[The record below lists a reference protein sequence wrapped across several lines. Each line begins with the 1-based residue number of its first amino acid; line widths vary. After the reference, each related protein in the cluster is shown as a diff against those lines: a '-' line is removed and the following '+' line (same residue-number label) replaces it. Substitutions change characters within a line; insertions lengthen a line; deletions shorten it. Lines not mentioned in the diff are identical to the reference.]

1 MCNIKNINTKK
12 TILLISSNSS
22 GRGGGERYLTYLAKG
37 LIEIGYCVDVL
48 LSNREYMDGWDKELN
63 AIGAT
68 IHRKDLKGLSDRP
81 FRFIQAILDR
91 KQIRNIT
98 NMCREISPN
107 AILVNRQYDED
118 GMDYVMGAI
127 KAKVAPVSSIIHMPM
142 TQDKNRKFLGRLRG
156 LLVRLWHVTNKHRL
170 IFSSEGGRHEFDS
183 YYQIKYDEVI
193 VQSGA
198 DFTNR
203 ASRHDEVGASFNW
216 LRESKK
222 TRLPIIGFVGQFV
235 QQKNIDS
242 IIDAW
247 IMCGFT
253 YRLLL
258 VGDGPQRQDIE
269 ARLLSLAP
277 QDLWHITGWGS
288 EYSEYMRHID
298 LYVMPSLYEGLPLA
312 LIEIVGMG
320 IPSIISNFNGAKEI
334 ASFAD
339 WVEILQVNHSSQLA
353 EAIKN
358 KLTNLEGLKA
368 VSSFRCREFM
378 DQFSTN
384 RMARDMAKAMGLE

>member
-1 MCNIKNINTKK
+1 MSNIINNKTKK

-37 LIEIGYCVDVL
+37 LIEIGYSVDIL
-48 LSNREYMDGWDKELN
+48 LSNKDYMDVWDRDLT

-68 IHRKDLKGLSDRP
+68 IHRKDLRGLSDRP
-81 FRFIQAILDR
+81 LRFLQAIFDR
-91 KQIRNIT
+91 RQISNISDK
-98 NMCREISPN
+98 CREISPD

-142 TQDKNRKFLGRLRG
+142 TQYKNRKFLGRLRG
-156 LLVRLWHVTNKHRL
+156 LLVRWWHLKNKHRL
-170 IFSSEGGRHEFDS
+170 IFSSEGGRREFDS

-198 DFTNR
+198 DFANH
-203 ASRHDEVGASFNW
+203 ASRHDEVGVTFSW

-222 TRLPIIGFVGQFV
+222 TGLPIIGFVGQFV

-258 VGDGPQRQDIE
+258 IGDGPQRQDIE
-269 ARLLSLAP
+269 ARLLSLAS
-277 QDLWHITGWGS
+277 QDLWHITGWGN

-298 LYVMPSLYEGLPLA
+298 IYVMPSLYEGLPLA
-312 LIEIVGMG
+312 LIEIVGIG

-339 WVEILQVNHSSQLA
+339 WVEILQVNSSSQLA
-353 EAIKN
+353 EAIKK
-358 KLTNLEGLKA
+358 KLLNLEGHQA
-368 VSSFRCREFM
+368 VSSARCREFI

-384 RMARDMAKAMGLE
+384 RMARDMAKAMDLE